1 MGLAQQTSKTSTAGV
16 THFDIGTYLD
26 GQSYT
31 PGDEISMSLRDM
43 RGQVVFEVT
52 AGSFIG
58 ATKKGCGNKRAW
70 AEGGAGARYK
80 FPDSGDVT
88 IRAAYATAY
97 GGPGGVN
104 IYPEKTFRGPPAPP
118 PPPPAPPPAP
128 PGSGPCSDLD
138 NSGIVDVSDLLA
150 LLAAYGT
157 TDGGDADG
165 DGDTDVADL
174 LALLASF
181 GSASC
186 SPGDAGSATSWEIT
200 HRNSRVIDPQENR
213 DENPWEWRNNE
224 MDLDQCKTK
233 CNEFSVTC
241 SGIEFEC
248 SDGQC
253 DCIMLRG
260 TERTVNNAPGW
271 TIYARIDDGWTVTH
285 RDGSIRAPSAPR

>member
-1 MGLAQQTSKTSTAGV
+1 MRAPPNALGLAQQTSKTSTAGV

-104 IYPEKTFRGPPAPP
+104 IYPEKTFRGPPA
-118 PPPPAPPPAP
+118 
-128 PGSGPCSDLD
+128 
-138 NSGIVDVSDLLA
+138 
-150 LLAAYGT
+150 
-157 TDGGDADG
+157 
-165 DGDTDVADL
+165 
-174 LALLASF
+174 
-181 GSASC
+181 
-186 SPGDAGSATSWEIT
+186 
-200 HRNSRVIDPQENR
+200 
-213 DENPWEWRNNE
+213 
-224 MDLDQCKTK
+224 
-233 CNEFSVTC
+233 
-241 SGIEFEC
+241 
-248 SDGQC
+248 
-253 DCIMLRG
+253 
-260 TERTVNNAPGW
+260 
-271 TIYARIDDGWTVTH
+271 
-285 RDGSIRAPSAPR
+285 